1 MERTKLCYMT
11 LKSVF
16 KIGGLNKL
24 DYQLLTLSNDYEK
37 FGVAPKDNPYH
48 FVNVVDSWHF
58 HGFFT
63 NIYPLRN
70 YFGNNITFEIF
81 IVVSIV

>member
-1 MERTKLCYMT
+1 MT

-24 DYQLLTLSNDYEK
+24 DYKLLTLSNDYEK
-37 FGVAPKDNPYH
+37 FGAAPKVNPYH

-58 HGFFT
+58 HSFLT
-63 NIYPLRN
+63 DIYPVRN
-70 YFGNNITFEIF
+70 YFGSNIAF
-81 IVVSIV
+81 